1 MPSWRR
7 WTDGRTLCTLER
19 KGRIHCKTHAPNLYV
34 CCCCSGGVAISS
46 TSVLYKC
53 CSSLTRQHTE
63 NNPKEDLWLHAFGI
77 LVLETFFSLSCCCL
91 VARTNESLLFP
102 LLFFL
107 SFGSCRFSLWLWR
120 VPGKTTSD
128 VAALALPF
136 NQSVSSAVLCHK
148 LLLVFV
154 FSFFFFL
161 FLPFLE
167 SLLRNRKR
175 EREKKKEKSRREKA
189 RGTDVLHEGFGRRSP
204 RVDQQLRRRL
214 TSVFP
219 NAMLWIR
226 LLYWA
231 PSFFFALLICP
242 NGWRDFSVSF
252 SFPQVILDRKKAAFL
267 PHREPR

>member
-1 MPSWRR
+1 MHS
-7 WTDGRTLCTLER
+7 GFLCW
-19 KGRIHCKTHAPNLYV
+19 KH
-34 CCCCSGGVAISS
+34 
-46 TSVLYKC
+46 
-53 CSSLTRQHTE
+53 
-63 NNPKEDLWLHAFGI
+63 
-77 LVLETFFSLSCCCL
+77 FSLSL
-91 VARTNESLLFP
+91 LLLSSSADERVPSFSSSLFS
-102 LLFFL
+102 FFWFL
-107 SFGSCRFSLWLWR
+107 SIFTLTLTGSRENHQRRRRARPALQSIRQLCCSM
-120 VPGKTTSD
+120 PQATTSIR
-128 VAALALPF
+128 L
-136 NQSVSSAVLCHK
+136 
-148 LLLVFV
+148 
-154 FSFFFFL
+154 FSFFFFF

-175 EREKKKEKSRREKA
+175 ERKKKEKSRREKA

>member
-77 LVLETFFSLSCCCL
+77 LVLETFFSLLLLSSSADER
-91 VARTNESLLFP
+91 VPSFSSSLFS
-102 LLFFL
+102 FFWFL
-107 SFGSCRFSLWLWR
+107 SIFTLTLTGSRENHQRRRRARPALQSIRQLCCSM
-120 VPGKTTSD
+120 PQATTSIR
-128 VAALALPF
+128 L
-136 NQSVSSAVLCHK
+136 
-148 LLLVFV
+148 
-154 FSFFFFL
+154 FSFFFFF